1 MLFDGEHVVWILLI
15 GNTSGSDTL
24 RMTLFDDMA
33 KARLRVINASM
44 YKWYCACYMHVYVYE
59 YMHETCMIVWP
70 PILLVQFCFIKLYT
84 EIFTRA
90 F

>member
-1 MLFDGEHVVWILLI
+1 
-15 GNTSGSDTL
+15 
-24 RMTLFDDMA
+24 
-33 KARLRVINASM
+33 
-44 YKWYCACYMHVYVYE
+44 MHVYVYE